1 MQFVLLKNLKDIT
14 KQLIPELDLLLVA
27 LAVHLD
33 QGPPVAG
40 VDLVARIH
48 AEVYLHDDFVFCN
61 TTDIRLGE
69 AGTEISDHF

>member
-1 MQFVLLKNLKDIT
+1 MRRWALWVLLLKNLQDKT
-14 KQLIPELDLLLVA
+14 QQLIPEVDLLLVA

-33 QGPPVAG
+33 QGPPMAG

-61 TTDIRLGE
+61 TTDIRRGR
-69 AGTEISDHF
+69 